1 MAGQP
6 APRQAQER
14 PRQRLGIDHP
24 VFPALRPPAAQPEP
38 AAPQQ
43 TLRRRFRCPE
53 VQHIVQHAAFEHR
66 TPPEGRHPGGLH
78 PETIH
83 AQGLHAIRK
92 GLHPGFADR
101 RAELRPVDP
110 RAASGHEERPV
121 GQVAHSDAGQDEVH
135 RHVAHQKKGVEGGGR
150 KEDPRSSEV
159 ETTARFGGTTGEPRL
174 VTGIRSVSSG
184 MDEIIVVLDRDAV
197 DPEGRVVSRPRSDPN
212 PPLPGHPFVALG
224 AMSEEPDVD
233 VAARTVFRN
242 RIETTQPAAFEQQH
256 RDAVPGVEGGEPRQR
271 PPLTPP
277 AGFDRPDPER
287 PPQPQRHRRSPVLGQ
302 ERQGLP
308 HQRRD
313 PLSGSQCAE
322 PLPRR
327 RIARPEPGQC
337 VGTAPQCGPQQAEK
351 TIFKFG
357 TVHIGAAG
365 SGICNGFPGT
375 MRNVCKNRARSRRIR
390 RPDTKAKRYTGL
402 RKADVRNPRRDCG
415 HPVHVCSRRRFLR
428 PCGSAD
434 FPQRV
439 CGYSSVKSTL
449 PRMSSEAAPT

>member
-6 APRQAQER
+6 APRQAQQR

-110 RAASGHEERPV
+110 RAAPGHKERPV
-121 GQVAHSDAGQDEVH
+121 GQVAQRDAGQDEVH
-135 RHVAHQKKGVEGGGR
+135 RHVAHQKKGVESRRR
-150 KEDPRSSEV
+150 KADPRSSEF
-159 ETTARFGGTTGEPRL
+159 ETTARFGGTTGEPVL
-174 VTGIRSVSSG
+174 EPAIRSIPG
-184 MDEIIVVLDRDAV
+184 RFDEVDVVLNRDAV

-242 RIETTQPAAFEQQH
+242 RIETAQSAAFEHHH
-256 RDAVPGVEGGEPRQR
+256 RNIMPGVEGGEPRQR

-308 HQRRD
+308 HQCRN
-313 PLSGSQCAE
+313 PLPGRQRAE
-322 PLPRR
+322 PLPHHRV
-327 RIARPEPGQC
+327 ARPEAGQF

-357 TVHIGAAG
+357 RVHIGEPDP
-365 SGICNGFPGT
+365 GFATGF
-375 MRNVCKNRARSRRIR
+375 RNQTQWLQKPRPEASYRTSRH
-390 RPDTKAKRYTGL
+390 KGEAL
-402 RKADVRNPRRDCG
+402 RKGRKPDVRNPRRDCG

-439 CGYSSVKSTL
+439 CGYSSEKSAL